1 MNINSDFDYLIKICI
16 LGDSGVGKT
25 NLVIR
30 FTENCFSLNIP
41 PTIGYDYKS
50 KKINIK
56 DSNKEAKLQIWDTAG
71 QERYLSLSKTIFQK
85 VNGVILVYDIT
96 KKDSFDNIPKWIQII
111 NEYNST
117 LPIILVGNKTDKIDE
132 RIITTE
138 EGKQLADEYK
148 MDFIESSSLN
158 GENVEK
164 IFIQF
169 GNELVN
175 YLKDKYK
182 NKSDNFSIESSK
194 SVPRKNKQKCC
205 H

>member
-96 KKDSFDNIPKWIQII
+96 KKDSFDNIPKWIKII

-148 MDFIESSSLN
+148 MDFIESSALN

-164 IFIQF
+164 IFTQF

-175 YLKDKYK
+175 YLKDK
-182 NKSDNFSIESSK
+182 
-194 SVPRKNKQKCC
+194 
-205 H
+205 